1 MSETFKQAGK
11 VISYFHHAP
20 AQHALLRRY
29 QVELYG
35 KEMALLNSVATR
47 WGSQYT
53 MLQSINRTYKALC
66 AWADK
71 QEESGDS
78 EITQIIL
85 DSSFRLRLEGVIGV
99 LGPVHQAQK
108 RSEAQGFSV
117 FEVVRQWL
125 AIASEVRRRAKR
137 THFEQEICSFLEGR
151 FKARMER
158 QVAPLHWAAYYM
170 LPEISSMGKE
180 IPSARRAAVKGVI
193 EKYSGKDA
201 IRSFFE
207 YYQREGAFADPS
219 LWRDLSPKAFW
230 MEAVSISYIT

>member
-85 DSSFRLRLEGVIGV
+85 DSSFRLRLEGVIGA
-99 LGPVHQAQK
+99 LEPFHQAQK

-117 FEVVRQWL
+117 FEVVRQCQV
-125 AIASEVRRRAKR
+125 AIAR
-137 THFEQEICSFLEGR
+137 TYVSC
-151 FKARMER
+151 RM
-158 QVAPLHWAAYYM
+158 PTL
-170 LPEISSMGKE
+170 S
-180 IPSARRAAVKGVI
+180 
-193 EKYSGKDA
+193 
-201 IRSFFE
+201 
-207 YYQREGAFADPS
+207 PS
-219 LWRDLSPKAFW
+219 LLVLCKLFGLS
-230 MEAVSISYIT
+230 